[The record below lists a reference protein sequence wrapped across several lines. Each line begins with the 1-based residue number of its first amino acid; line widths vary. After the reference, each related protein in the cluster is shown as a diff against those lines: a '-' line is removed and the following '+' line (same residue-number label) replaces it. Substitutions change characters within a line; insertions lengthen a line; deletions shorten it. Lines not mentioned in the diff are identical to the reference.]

1 MADLKSSI
9 IQLRANTNVVPGDK
23 NEIVSVGTSGGGQM
37 SSILGVSGDMK
48 EYYPYMYDSGTLD
61 IVKNDDGSYSS
72 KYSNAIFAAQNYC
85 PIADIEYTDIA
96 YAWWWVD
103 LVDDGGIYN
112 GSITE
117 FEKRLQKL
125 ESLEFISYLNSLNIK
140 DEDGNS
146 LLLTGL
152 REGTYYNKILDNLSN
167 ALNKF
172 VENNE
177 INVEDTYSDYRI
189 WLTKD
194 DSGKYK
200 VTDLKGFMIGIGLV
214 NKRNKP
220 IPGFVAKDKSAEN
233 NAFDTP

>member
-103 LVDDGGIYN
+103 LVDDDGKWFNYWIWKKTTRTWIFRIY
-112 GSITE
+112 
-117 FEKRLQKL
+117 KL
-125 ESLEFISYLNSLNIK
+125 FKFIEY
-140 DEDGNS
+140 
-146 LLLTGL
+146 
-152 REGTYYNKILDNLSN
+152 
-167 ALNKF
+167 
-172 VENNE
+172 
-177 INVEDTYSDYRI
+177 
-189 WLTKD
+189 
-194 DSGKYK
+194 
-200 VTDLKGFMIGIGLV
+200 
-214 NKRNKP
+214 
-220 IPGFVAKDKSAEN
+220 
-233 NAFDTP
+233 